1 MDRNSGLARVE
12 GTQLFPPIESIV
24 RCCCITILKSP
35 VKGFSTYLCFL
46 VHPSIELS
54 PAHPSQLLLLHP
66 HPHYTR
72 RCCCD
77 CWIVEKETLLVG
89 IKPPAICPS
98 PPPPRLSVVCSSHQ
112 ENCCLGSLP
121 GEFSTQWQTPQE
133 GFWESKLTCGG
144 CKEWRNQPTQLHWSS
159 YLGERPHHWCQLG
172 CEATSDTNMSS
183 FGIKIL
189 NTHSTSH
196 NWNKGGAT
204 EYFLNEL
211 HVLKGW
217 LCSVLTQ
224 KDAAWK

>member
-98 PPPPRLSVVCSSHQ
+98 PPPPVCLLFAAATKKTAAWDLS
-112 ENCCLGSLP
+112 LGSLAHNGKLP
-121 GEFSTQWQTPQE
+121 RKGSERASSLVAAVKSGETNQHSCTGLHTLVRDHTIDVSWVVKQLLTP
-133 GFWESKLTCGG
+133 TCPAL
-144 CKEWRNQPTQLHWSS
+144 E
-159 YLGERPHHWCQLG
+159 
-172 CEATSDTNMSS
+172 
-183 FGIKIL
+183 
-189 NTHSTSH
+189 
-196 NWNKGGAT
+196 
-204 EYFLNEL
+204 
-211 HVLKGW
+211 
-217 LCSVLTQ
+217 
-224 KDAAWK
+224 